1 MQING
6 TFLSVGIC
14 HVRAGNALD
23 QISPNL
29 AAFMPVRGFHK
40 IEPPLVGWNP
50 GDSETRRLGK
60 FTDDG
65 VVSNAG
71 S

>member
-1 MQING
+1 MHVQG
-6 TFLSVGIC
+6 THLTKSG
-14 HVRAGNALD
+14 
-23 QISPNL
+23 PNL

>member
-1 MQING
+1 MHVQG
-6 TFLSVGIC
+6 THLTKS
-14 HVRAGNALD
+14 
-23 QISPNL
+23 SPNL

-71 S
+71 NQSFDINLSV